1 MKKIL
6 LATVA
11 VAALGTAPTFAAD
24 LAARTYTKAPVAVAP
39 LPTWAGFY
47 IGAMGGYAAQTDDGI
62 KGGFA
67 GGTLGYNW
75 QQGNVVFGLEAD
87 AAWADI
93 NNSAAG
99 VVDVPGVGLVP
110 VTASAKIQ
118 DWGTVR
124 GRIGYAFG
132 PTLLYATGG
141 YAWADTKLS
150 VGVPGVF
157 SASDSQVHSG
167 WTVGAGAEWMFAP
180 KWSVKAEYL
189 YKSFGSENYTFN
201 TPVGSGTAASGS
213 FDIHSVQVGVNYH
226 F

>member
-1 MKKIL
+1 MMKKIL

-11 VAALGTAPTFAAD
+11 VAALGTASASAAD
-24 LAARTYTKAPVAVAP
+24 LAARPYTKAPALAP

-47 IGAMGGYAAQTDDGI
+47 IGAMGGYATESNSGGI
-62 KGGFA
+62 EGGFA
-67 GGTLGYNW
+67 GGTIGYNW
-75 QQGNVVFGLEAD
+75 QQGPVVFGIEAD

-93 NNSAAG
+93 SRSTSG
-99 VVDVPGVGLVP
+99 FVGIIP

-141 YAWADTKLS
+141 YAWADTKLTAA
-150 VGVPGVF
+150 VPGLF

-167 WTVGAGAEWMFAP
+167 YAVGAGLEYMFAP
-180 KWSVKAEYL
+180 KWSFKAEYL
-189 YKSFGSENYTFN
+189 FKSFGSENYTFN
-201 TPVGSGTAASGS
+201 VPGGSITTASGS
-213 FDIHSVQVGVNYH
+213 FDIHSVQAGINYH